1 MRKTIGLK
9 LTLTFVLAL
18 GLWVM
23 TIGVALVYLA
33 ASNSAYNETVH
44 RDVPRLL
51 MNEDIITSETVTRKV
66 LGEILIGL
74 PGAPD
79 DHMPTLVAE
88 FRAKGEETRALVE
101 ALRAKTTQPEII
113 ALIDAFLTHH
123 EEATQIGERIIS
135 TDQAGNGDM
144 ANTLYHRDHE
154 EKWSLAMAELAE
166 LRRLVNGIVT
176 ESEASVTESYIL
188 AKAKLIG
195 TFVVAALIAIS
206 LMVWIVRGITRGLK
220 TSVALAEAIAEGDLR
235 RTPEVRGTDEVADL
249 LRAQKM
255 MIEKLRSVVASVSA
269 AARNV
274 ASGSSQM
281 ASTSEELSQG
291 ATEQASATEESAS
304 AVAQMA
310 ANIKQT
316 SANAEATE
324 QIASQSAADARASGK
339 VVAEAVQ
346 AMRTIADKIVIVQE
360 IARQTDL
367 LALNAAVE
375 AARAGDHG
383 RGFAVVAA
391 EVRKLAER
399 SQTAAIEIGTLSTAT
414 VRTATDAGQMLT
426 NLVPGIEKT
435 SELISEISGASR
447 EVASGSTQISV
458 AIQQLDKVTQS
469 NTAASEELSAAA
481 VELSGQAEAM
491 AEAVSFFRTGDEQVA
506 AATRRRRVEKH
517 EAAASVP
524 EMAAQE
530 DGAGFAFD
538 LTAGEDAMDRRFRR
552 SRAA

>member
-9 LTLTFVLAL
+9 LTLTFALAL
-18 GLWVM
+18 GLWIV

-33 ASNSAYNETVH
+33 ASNSAYNQTVQ
-44 RDVPRLL
+44 RDLPRLL

-74 PGAPD
+74 PNAPD
-79 DHMPTLVAE
+79 DHIPSLIAE
-88 FRAKGEETRALVE
+88 FEENGATTRRLVE
-101 ALRAKTTQPEII
+101 DLRAKTVQPEII
-113 ALIDAFLTHH
+113 AKIDAFLLHH
-123 EEATQIGERIIS
+123 EEAKQIGERIIR
-135 TDQAGNGDM
+135 TDQAGNGDL
-144 ANTLYHRDHE
+144 ANTLYHGDHAA
-154 EKWSLAMAELAE
+154 KWATAMGELAE

-176 ESEASVTESYIL
+176 ESEAAVTESF
-188 AKAKLIG
+188 AFARMKLIG
-195 TFVVAALIAIS
+195 TFALAALISVA
-206 LMVWIVRGITRGLK
+206 LAVWIVRGITRGLK
-220 TSVALAEAIAEGDLR
+220 TSVTLAEAIAEGDLR
-235 RTPEVRGTDEVADL
+235 QTPEVRGTDEVADL
-249 LRAQKM
+249 LRAQKTM
-255 MIEKLRSVVASVSA
+255 VERLRNVVGSVSA
-269 AARNV
+269 ASRNV

-291 ATEQASATEESAS
+291 ATEQASATEESAA
-304 AVAQMA
+304 AVEQMT

-316 SANAEATE
+316 SANAETTE
-324 QIASQSAADARASGK
+324 RIASQSAAEARASGK

-346 AMRTIADKIVIVQE
+346 AMQTIAEKIVIVQE

-414 VRTATDAGQMLT
+414 VRTAADAGRMLAD
-426 NLVPGIEKT
+426 LVPGIEKT
-435 SELISEISGASR
+435 AELVSEISGAAR
-447 EVASGSTQISV
+447 ELASGSTQVSV
-458 AIQQLDKVTQS
+458 SIQQLDKVTQS

-481 VELSGQAEAM
+481 VELSSQAGAL
-491 AEAVSFFRTGDEQVA
+491 AEAVSFFRTGDEPVTGPA
-506 AATRRRRVEKH
+506 RR
-517 EAAASVP
+517 
-524 EMAAQE
+524 MAAPARMAPPPATGAE
-530 DGAGFAFD
+530 EPDGRAGFAFD
-538 LTAGEDAMDRRFRR
+538 LTGGEEEMDRQFKR